1 MTNSPSNTQNFNTDG
16 AATTEAISDR
26 RLFKQLCALTAPI
39 LITQLAQV
47 GMATVDTIMSGHVG
61 TADLAAIAIGSSLW
75 TPILLFVAGVMV
87 AFTPQV
93 AQLVGAGKKDQV
105 GDILGSAV
113 VLGIL
118 LGCATGILLYI
129 FGPILSYLLPDPVSA
144 QLMTDY
150 VQSVSFGLP
159 AAGAFL
165 ALRFHAEALNDPM
178 SVTRIMLVGL
188 VLNIPANAI
197 FVYGWFGID
206 PMGGAG
212 CGYGTTLVFYFL
224 FIALLINCYRHRLP
238 AHQKQLSVFFKAQYQ
253 PMISLIVLG
262 IPIGAAIF
270 FEVSFFS
277 VIALFLTPLGTEVVA
292 GHQVAINVTSLTF
305 MIPLSVGMAMTVMVG
320 QQLGRGKA
328 NVAAQA
334 SWLGV
339 KVNLGIALFNASTI
353 LLLSPYIA
361 EIYSN
366 DANVV
371 AIGASL
377 LIFAALFQISDAIQ
391 IAAAG
396 ALRGYQDTIIV
407 MLITFCAYWLCGLG
421 LGYYLAFATP
431 EPMGAKGFWLGIIVG
446 LTAAAIML
454 GYRLYRIGK
463 RTIEHGSN

>member
-1 MTNSPSNTQNFNTDG
+1 MTNNDASLNKNY
-16 AATTEAISDR
+16 
-26 RLFKQLCALTAPI
+26 FKQLCALTAPI
-39 LITQLAQV
+39 LITQLAQI
-47 GMATVDTIMSGHVG
+47 GMATIDTIMSGHVG

-75 TPILLFVAGVMV
+75 TPIWLFVAGVMV

-105 GDILGSAV
+105 GEILGSAV
-113 VLGIL
+113 MLGII
-118 LGCATGILLYI
+118 LGIMTAIALYN
-129 FGPILSYLLPDPVSA
+129 FGPLLSYLLPDPISA

-150 VQSVSFGLP
+150 VKAVSFGLP

-165 ALRFHAEALNDPM
+165 ALRFHAEALNQPA
-178 SVTRIMLVGL
+178 SVTRIMLAGL
-188 VLNIPANAI
+188 LLNIPANAV
-197 FVYGWFGID
+197 FVYGWLGIE

-212 CGYGTTLVFYFL
+212 CGYGTAIVFHFL
-224 FIALLINCYRHRLP
+224 FFALLVDCYLTRLP
-238 AHQKQLSVFFKAQYQ
+238 DHQKRLSVFFKAQFE
-253 PMISLIVLG
+253 PMMSLVAIG

-292 GHQVAINVTSLTF
+292 GHQVAINMTSLTF
-305 MIPLSVGMAMTVMVG
+305 MIPLSVGMAITVMVG
-320 QQLGRGKA
+320 QQLGKDDA
-328 NVAAQA
+328 KVAAQV

-339 KVNLGIALFNASTI
+339 RVNLGVALFNAAII
-353 LLLSPYIA
+353 LALSPYIA
-361 EIYSN
+361 QLYSN

-377 LIFAALFQISDAIQ
+377 LVFAALFQISDAIQ

-407 MLITFCAYWLCGLG
+407 MIITFFAYWFCGLG
-421 LGYYLAFATP
+421 LGYFLAFAAP
-431 EPMGAKGFWLGIIVG
+431 EPQGAKGFWLGIIVG

-454 GYRLYRIGK
+454 SYRLYQVSQKHIQH
-463 RTIEHGSN
+463 IEAFDS